1 MKRFIF
7 LLLVALA
14 GSISNGN
21 ASPGCTKASDTSR
34 VVSVG
39 GSVTEVIFYLNL
51 ESTLVARD
59 ITSNFPPQALELPS
73 VGYVRSLSTE
83 GVLSV
88 SPTLILGESDI
99 GPPFVIK
106 QFRKAVVDFRIIPD
120 TFTEKGIQAKV
131 RCVGQIFGLGKQ
143 KLEQKLNNLSLVN
156 TKIKRLKAMR
166 AIANKRYIII
176 LMMRGTSPFVAGAGT
191 SGDGLIKMLGGVNAM
206 ASANGWKPVGI
217 ESIIG
222 NEPDVI
228 IVTERAFKP
237 FGNIGKFLSQT
248 GLSASRA
255 GKVGAVLVED
265 GMSLLGF
272 GPRTLTVAQNLLNK
286 VHIMI
291 KE

>member
-1 MKRFIF
+1 MQRFIF
-7 LLLVALA
+7 LLLFALV
-14 GSISNGN
+14 GFISHGN
-21 ASPGCTKASDTSR
+21 ASPGCTKAPDTSR
-34 VVSVG
+34 IVAVG

-51 ESTLVARD
+51 ESNLVARD
-59 ITSNFPPQALELPS
+59 ITSNFPPEALELPS

-88 SPTLILGESDI
+88 SPTLILGESDM

-106 QFRKAVVDFRIIPD
+106 QFRNAVVDLRIIPD
-120 TFTEKGIQAKV
+120 TFSGKGIEDKV
-131 RCVGQIFGLGKQ
+131 RCVGQILGLGKQ
-143 KLEQKLNNLSLVN
+143 KLEQKLNELSVIN
-156 TKIKRLKAMR
+156 AKIKGSNATRSISR
-166 AIANKRYIII
+166 KRYIII

-191 SGDGLIKMLGGVNAM
+191 SGDGFIKMLGGVNAM

-222 NEPDVI
+222 NQPDVI

-237 FGNIGKFLSQT
+237 FGNIEKFLSQT

-272 GPRTLTVAQNLLNK
+272 GPRTLIVAQNILNK
-286 VHIMI
+286 AHTMV

>member
-7 LLLVALA
+7 LLLFALV
-14 GSISNGN
+14 GSISNGS
-21 ASPGCTKASDTSR
+21 ASPACIKASDTSR

-51 ESTLVARD
+51 QSNLVARD

-88 SPTLILGESDI
+88 SPTLILGEADM
-99 GPPFVIK
+99 GPPFVIQ
-106 QFRKAVVDFRIIPD
+106 QFRNAVVDFRIIPD
-120 TFTEKGIQAKV
+120 TFSGNGIEEKV
-131 RCVGQIFGLGKQ
+131 RCVGQILGLGKQ
-143 KLEQKLNNLSLVN
+143 KLEQKLNKLSVIN
-156 TKIKRLKAMR
+156 AKIRSSKATR
-166 AIANKRYIII
+166 AISKKRYIII

-191 SGDGLIKMLGGVNAM
+191 SGDGFIRMIGGVNAM
-206 ASANGWKPVGI
+206 ASANGWKPVGV

-222 NEPDVI
+222 NKPDVI

-272 GPRTLTVAQNLLNK
+272 GPRTLIVAQNILSK
-286 VHIMI
+286 AHIMI

>member
-1 MKRFIF
+1 MQRIF
-7 LLLVALA
+7 LLLLFALVAFN
-14 GSISNGN
+14 SHGN
-21 ASPGCTKASDTSR
+21 ALPHCTRAQDTSR

-51 ESTLVARD
+51 ESNLVARD

-88 SPTLILGESDI
+88 SPTLILGESEI
-99 GPPFVIK
+99 GPPFVIQ

-120 TFTEKGIQAKV
+120 TFSGGGIQAKV
-131 RCVGQIFGLGKQ
+131 RCVGQIFGLGTQ
-143 KLEQKLNNLSLVN
+143 NLEQKLSNLSLVN
-156 TKIKRLKAMR
+156 AKIKRLKATR
-166 AIANKRYIII
+166 AISNKRYVII

-191 SGDGLIKMLGGVNAM
+191 SGDGFIKMLGGVNAM
-206 ASANGWKPVGI
+206 ARANGWKPVGI

-237 FGNIGKFLSQT
+237 FGNISKFLSQT

-255 GKVGAVLVED
+255 GKIGAVLVED

-272 GPRTLTVAQNLLNK
+272 GPRTLIVAQNILNK